1 MPKSPSETPK
11 KKSSE
16 ESRYRTIKAY
26 ENREFLHS
34 RDARALRIQAEYLEP
49 ETRFENFNIKD
60 TIVFFG
66 SYFDYNTF
74 IA

>member
-1 MPKSPSETPK
+1 MPKPPTEKPQ

-16 ESRYRTIKAY
+16 ESRYRTVKAY

-49 ETRFENFNIKD
+49 ETRFENFNI
-60 TIVFFG
+60 
-66 SYFDYNTF
+66 
-74 IA
+74 